1 MARKHFPCGC
11 DTVSCQEP
19 NQAASDVLYSDH
31 ANSSDGL
38 ERKGSAMRRLEISHI
53 TEYLFPSPVSVLP
66 HRLLL
71 RPRENHNVRIESSLL
86 DIFPA
91 HTVQWKRDVLDNS
104 VAVVAFLQTTDL
116 IRIAST
122 VVIQHYDENPYDFL
136 IDDYALMHPFV
147 YTASDQ
153 TELEPF
159 LKPVYPYD
167 REMVIDWL
175 QESGWR
181 QPTQTFTLLHRI
193 NQGIASGFSYQ
204 IREEQGVQSPGTTL
218 RQRSGSCR
226 DFAAL
231 FTDACRHLGLAS
243 RFVSGYLFTL
253 AGDARNAATHAWA
266 EVYLPGAGW
275 KGFDP
280 TSGEVTGDRHV
291 AVAVARH
298 PEAVPPVAGDFVGT
312 AQQRPTLSVTL
323 RVREIAA

>member
-1 MARKHFPCGC
+1 MLIRFCR
-11 DTVSCQEP
+11 DTVLWLEP
-19 NQAASDVLYSDH
+19 NRAASNVPLSDQANFSDV
-31 ANSSDGL
+31 L
-38 ERKGSAMRRLEISHI
+38 ERKGSTMRRLQISHV
-53 TEYLFPSPVSVLP
+53 TEYRFPSPVSVLP

-86 DIFPA
+86 EIFPA

-104 VAVVAFLQTTDL
+104 VAVVAITQPTDL
-116 IRIAST
+116 LRIAST
-122 VVIQHYDENPYDFL
+122 VVIQHYDENPFDFL
-136 IDDYALMHPFV
+136 IDNYALMHPFS
-147 YTASDQ
+147 YTASDH

-159 LKPVYPYD
+159 LRAVYPDD
-167 REMVIDWL
+167 RELVIGWL

-181 QPTQTFTLLHRI
+181 QPTQTFTLLDRI
-193 NQGIASGFSYQ
+193 NRGIASGFSYQ
-204 IREEQGVQSPGTTL
+204 IREEQGVQSPATTL

-231 FTDACRHLGLAS
+231 FTEACRHLGLAT
-243 RFVSGYLFTL
+243 RFVSGYLFTW
-253 AGDARNAATHAWA
+253 AGDAGNASTHAWA

-280 TSGEVTGDRHV
+280 TSGEVAGDRHV

-312 AQQRPTLSVTL
+312 TQERPTLSVIL
-323 RVREIAA
+323 RVSEIAA